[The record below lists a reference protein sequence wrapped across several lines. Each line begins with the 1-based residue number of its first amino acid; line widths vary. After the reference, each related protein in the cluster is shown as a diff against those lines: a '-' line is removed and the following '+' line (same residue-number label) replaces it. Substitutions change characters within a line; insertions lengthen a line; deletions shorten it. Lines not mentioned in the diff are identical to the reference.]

1 MSSLGH
7 WNYHGGN
14 IIFPN
19 VKKNYR
25 NFYLIDPD
33 ATWKIN
39 DPFFSMARFIYTYIH
54 DTIENKKYYIQTK
67 SFKEISAEKNNFKT
81 RVVWSPNIKKKYE
94 ENFSEYLLL
103 KSKKNLNFLDKKEQF
118 RLNMC
123 LILCL
128 LRGINSNFERKIQII
143 DEKGTKFKN
152 NSIYIFFCLLK
163 FLKVFTLNLDKKNI

>member
-1 MSSLGH
+1 MS
-7 WNYHGGN
+7 
-14 IIFPN
+14 
-19 VKKNYR
+19 KKNYK

-39 DPFFSMARFIYTYIH
+39 DPFFSVARFIYTYIH
-54 DTIENKKYYIQTK
+54 DTIENKKYHIETK
-67 SFKEISAEKNNFKT
+67 TFKEIGADKNNFKT
-81 RVVWSPNIKKKYE
+81 KILWSSNIKKKYE
-94 ENFSEYLLL
+94 SNFSEYL
-103 KSKKNLNFLDKKEQF
+103 SFRNKKNLKFLDKNEQT

-128 LRGINSNFERKIQII
+128 LRGINSNFERKIQIL

-163 FLKVFTLNLDKKNI
+163 FFKVLTLNLDIKNK